1 MHWQDEPID
10 DRTKGIPGGTEPF
23 RVGDIAAKRWN
34 VLREDLSLPL
44 AVLKQSTMDGNARWM
59 ARFVDAH
66 RAVLC
71 PHGKTTMSPALF
83 AQQRAR
89 GAWGITVATVQ
100 QLQVCRDYGF
110 SRVLL
115 ANQLI
120 GKQAIRYVLDE
131 LQRDPEFAF
140 LCLADSVEG
149 VRRLADAAAARGV
162 GRPIEILVEGGYAGG
177 RTGCRDGA
185 QALAVARAVAG
196 AAPHLA
202 LRGVEG
208 FEGLI
213 AGPPAE
219 RDARVA
225 AFVDS
230 LVQIV
235 EACAREDLFADG
247 PVIVSAGGSAF
258 FDLCVKRLERA
269 DPGREVLMVTRS
281 GCYLTHDSLM
291 YSAFFRQLLAR
302 SPEVAALGE
311 GLRPA
316 LEVWGYVQ
324 STPEPELALLTMGRR
339 DISHDADMPK
349 PEQWFR
355 PGAHDRPRRLGDGYA
370 ATRMDDQ
377 HLYLK
382 VPDDSPLGVG
392 DMVAFG
398 ISHPCTTFDKWRL
411 IPVVNDDYDVVDA
424 VTTYF

>member
-177 RTGCRDGA
+177 RTGCRDGV
-185 QALAVARAVAG
+185 QALGVARVVAG
-196 AAPHLA
+196 VAAHLG

-213 AGPPAE
+213 GGP
-219 RDARVA
+219 
-225 AFVDS
+225 
-230 LVQIV
+230 
-235 EACAREDLFADG
+235 